1 MMGVVGRQPPIL
13 SPINTLMDW
22 KKILS
27 YIAAVGTVITLIVG
41 IFTLDDRYS
50 KNKDLE
56 AMEVRIVSQVN
67 KEIATNRDIMIQN
80 LKREEF
86 DLRFLVNSYTDKKD
100 VPPHMLQKLESV
112 QGLLKELQGDD

>member
-1 MMGVVGRQPPIL
+1 
-13 SPINTLMDW
+13 MDW

-27 YIAAVGTVITLIVG
+27 YIAAISTIIALITG

-50 KNKDLE
+50 KTSDLTS
-56 AMEVRIVSQVN
+56 MENRIISQVN

-86 DLRFLVNSYTDKKD
+86 DLRFLVNGFDDIKD

-112 QGLLKELQGDD
+112 QGLLKELQDDD